1 MSSLTNPP
9 NPPNATHQAWQ
20 NLSYCSLTDPPSLT
34 NLFSLQPDG
43 PTKYTPIAT
52 HQAWQTHQIQ
62 ILSTAWPM
70 QPAKPRVWCKLT
82 NKSTNHRLGIS
93 INQNASQC
101 IPRRNAFVT
110 NLILVIHQCDPST
123 ARRLQSL
130 FSQLSQS
137 FINFSLCWRI
147 FLLILTFVLAFAWA
161 FQSWALVV
169 VTLSFTP
176 VVGLDSPPPTFCYK
190 NIILGTVPRFIFRLL
205 DLINTILLEI
215 CAFWKMKR
223 IRDEM
228 LGRLAIICRSCW
240 DNAERGGESPRA
252 GGRYGNELRNLS
264 LSNGMLPHSLGHHH
278 CHHWH
283 HSLRHHH
290 RSLSTYLLEPGV
302 LSRCRLFLNQFETW
316 RIKRFRIVL
325 VLKSVK
331 KCKLYK
337 FEIQK
342 IYLKCSR
349 NKKKT
354 CVRVRPVF
362 FARVRFSSGVGYLRW
377 NQIKSDPVF

>member
-1 MSSLTNPP
+1 MWIPAVAEWVHVGSAVLGDEQPDRPTKPTKCN
-9 NPPNATHQAWQ
+9 
-20 NLSYCSLTDPPSLT
+20 PPSLT

-43 PTKYTPIAT
+43 PTKPTPIAT

-176 VVGLDSPPPTFCYK
+176 VVGLDSPPTFCYK
-190 NIILGTVPRFIFRLL
+190 NIILGTFVTFHYQTSRL
-205 DLINTILLEI
+205 DLHN
-215 CAFWKMKR
+215 
-223 IRDEM
+223 
-228 LGRLAIICRSCW
+228 
-240 DNAERGGESPRA
+240 
-252 GGRYGNELRNLS
+252 
-264 LSNGMLPHSLGHHH
+264 SLGNL
-278 CHHWH
+278 CI
-283 HSLRHHH
+283 LKDEENPR
-290 RSLSTYLLEPGV
+290 RDVGTFGDNLP
-302 LSRCRLFLNQFETW
+302 
-316 RIKRFRIVL
+316 IVL
-325 VLKSVK
+325 
-331 KCKLYK
+331 
-337 FEIQK
+337 
-342 IYLKCSR
+342 R
-349 NKKKT
+349 
-354 CVRVRPVF
+354 
-362 FARVRFSSGVGYLRW
+362 
-377 NQIKSDPVF
+377 